1 MDRLNR
7 KVYTIPEVATQ
18 LGISRAAAYRLAHQQ
33 VFPSLT
39 LGRRV
44 LVPKEKFDRWLEN
57 GGGQAVSP
65 ITMN

>member
-18 LGISRAAAYRLAHQQ
+18 LGISRAAAYRLAHHQ